1 MKVWLMILLCL
12 AVAVPAF
19 GAQMTYVDLVKRY
32 TDLEGLAALPV
43 VGEKCRQASSYDRA
57 SRYDEATGK
66 YVAWDANGDGGGV
79 IRMEGDEAVFAE
91 MNGPGC
97 IWRMWSAL
105 AGRGH
110 LKIYLDDAPEPVL
123 DMPFHSY
130 FDNSVDEF
138 NLSSLVNTVSQGR
151 NWYVPIPYQKSC
163 KIVADK
169 DWGAYFQFTYTTF
182 PKDTIVPTFKKNVSQ
197 EDLAALK
204 QTDRFLRYRLGRD
217 PAGVRKGETAETK
230 FLTLAP
236 GSKNIVTKLTGPR
249 AITSIRLAID
259 PAWGENAEKQLREV
273 VLKISWDGEKQPSV
287 WVPLGDFFGAAPG
300 IQKYK
305 SLPMGVT
312 DKEMYCLWYMPF
324 AKDAKI
330 ELQNGGDKAFP
341 VTLSIVSAPLSRDI
355 NDLMRFHAKW
365 HRDAFLPTE
374 SERAIDW
381 TMLKTNGQGRFV
393 GVMLDVRNPKGGWW
407 GEGDEKFFVDGEKF
421 PSTFGTGSEDYFGYA
436 WCSPD
441 YFQNAFHNQTR
452 QAPDNKWASLNRWQ
466 IADCVPFQKSFEGD
480 IEKYWPNDR
489 PTLYACTAY
498 WYLALGGQ
506 DAYEPVEPASARTNY
521 CPLDVTK

>member
-1 MKVWLMILLCL
+1 MRFRIFAIFMVLIAL
-12 AVAVPAF
+12 PAS
-19 GAQMTYVDLVKRY
+19 AAELTYVDLVKRY
-32 TDLEGLAALPV
+32 TDLEALAVLPV
-43 VGEKCRQASSYDRA
+43 AGEKCQQASSYDRA
-57 SRYDEATGK
+57 SVYDETTGK
-66 YVAWDANGDGGGV
+66 YIGWDANGDGGGV

-91 MNGPGC
+91 MEGPGC
-97 IWRMWSAL
+97 IWRTWSAL
-105 AGRGH
+105 AGRGN
-110 LKIYLDDAPEPVL
+110 LKIYLDGASEPVL
-123 DMPFHSY
+123 DMPFDRY
-130 FDNSVDEF
+130 FDYSKDIF
-138 NLSSLVNTVSQGR
+138 DLPSLVNIVSEGR
-151 NWYVPIPYQKSC
+151 NLYVPIPYQKSC

-182 PKDTIVPTFKKNVSQ
+182 PKGTIVPTFKKDMPQ

-217 PAGVRKGETAETK
+217 PAGVRKGETCETK
-230 FLTLAP
+230 SFTLAP
-236 GSKNIVTKLTGPR
+236 KSNNVITKLSGPR
-249 AITSIRLAID
+249 AITAIRLTID
-259 PAWGENAEKQLREV
+259 PAWGADAEKQLREV

-300 IQKYK
+300 IQQYK

-312 DKEMYCLWYMPF
+312 DKEMYSLWYMPF
-324 AKDAKI
+324 AKDAVI
-330 ELQNGGDKAFP
+330 ELQNDGDKAFP
-341 VTLSIVSAPLSRDI
+341 IKLSIASAPLSRGI

-365 HRDAFLPTE
+365 HRDEFLPTE
-374 SERAIDW
+374 PERAIDW
-381 TMLKTNGQGRFV
+381 TMLKTSGKGRYV

-407 GEGDEKFFVDGEKF
+407 GEGDEKFFIDGEKF

-436 WCSPD
+436 WCSQN

-466 IADCVPFQKSFEGD
+466 IADSVPFQKSFEGC

-498 WYLALGGQ
+498 WYLAPGGE
-506 DAYEPVEPASARTNY
+506 DAYSGLEPASERTDY
-521 CPLDVTK
+521 CHETN